1 MKNYINNN
9 EYQIRLPYIGAKYAA
24 FFSMMGIFSI
34 LIHQIWDLEQWK
46 EFYIPILI
54 VLISVVGVSMIK
66 EIRKERSIVITDNN
80 VIIDGVSLEANEIK
94 YTKIN
99 KYFIEFETSKKRW
112 SQRVIRFDFKG
123 IEKETQRNELKTWL
137 RRKNITIK

>member
-1 MKNYINNN
+1 MKDYINNN
-9 EYQIRLPYIGAKYAA
+9 EYQISLPYLGAKYAA

-46 EFYIPILI
+46 EIYIVILI
-54 VLISVVGVSMIK
+54 ALISVVGVSMIK
-66 EIRKERSIVITDNN
+66 EIRKKRSIVITDSN

-94 YTKIN
+94 YTNIN
-99 KYFIEFETSKKRW
+99 KYYIEFETSKKRW

-123 IEKETQRNELKTWL
+123 IEKETHRNDLKAWL
-137 RRKNITIK
+137 RRQNITIK